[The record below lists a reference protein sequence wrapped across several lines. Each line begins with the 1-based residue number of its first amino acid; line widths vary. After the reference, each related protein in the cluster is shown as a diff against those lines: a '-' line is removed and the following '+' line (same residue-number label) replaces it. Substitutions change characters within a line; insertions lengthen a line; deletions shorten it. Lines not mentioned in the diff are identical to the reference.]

1 MFKPKLAKYCMYCRK
16 NHYSYRQIKNPV
28 NFEMPKKRQKL
39 SSAEQTN
46 KTLKKPKHYFSL
58 RYKCFLENFMTI
70 KSYAKQHKDEKIIA
84 HN

>member
-1 MFKPKLAKYCMYCRK
+1 MFKTKLANYCMYRRK

-28 NFEMPKKRQKL
+28 NFEMPKKRQKSL
-39 SSAEQTN
+39 PRSKQIKRK
-46 KTLKKPKHYFSL
+46 KTKHYFSL

-84 HN
+84 QN